1 MRFPKYQWMQEEP
14 INDSCGF
21 CDVLYK
27 TQNSESDAFQ
37 VMLDTNTITDNKFT
51 SNPFDLITSDDFS
64 FKLTFPKKTQLQLY
78 IQTKIYII
86 EWNTASSTDITELDN
101 VYYVKIGYNGA
112 DTSSGRKQL

>member
-1 MRFPKYQWMQEEP
+1 MQEEP

-51 SNPFDLITSDDFS
+51 SNPFDLITSTDLGFEITSANLD
-64 FKLTFPKKTQLQLY
+64 TELQLY
-78 IQTKIYII
+78 IQDNIYLIRYLP
-86 EWNTASSTDITELDN
+86 DIT
-101 VYYVKIGYNGA
+101 
-112 DTSSGRKQL
+112 TSYTY